1 MSTQQVEPKT
11 IYVRNV
17 AYATVGADLAK
28 GFERFGKVQSARI
41 GQVSFRGQRVSAGY
55 GFVEFA
61 TEDACKAAL
70 ECKEEISVGG
80 RRLIIRP
87 ARPRRQYVRDTVFIR
102 GIPESV
108 TDETLKQAF
117 AKYNPSSVRLIRKN
131 KDGQLGFAF
140 VQLDSEEHAK
150 EAIDAKT
157 IQLGGAESQVRM
169 ARPKPKTM
177 FRRRRNTRRRGG
189 PGRRAPRAPA
199 PEQSSN

>member
-1 MSTQQVEPKT
+1 MSEPC
-11 IYVRNV
+11 RGGRLL
-17 AYATVGADLAK
+17 VGYLGAFLI
-28 GFERFGKVQSARI
+28 FEIVI
-41 GQVSFRGQRVSAGY
+41 GQVIYRGQRCSAGY

-61 TEDACKAAL
+61 AEDACKAAL
-70 ECKEEISVGG
+70 ECKEEIVIGG
-80 RRLIIRP
+80 RRLLIRP
-87 ARPRRQYVRDTVFIR
+87 ARPRRQQVRDTVFIR

-117 AKYNPSSVRLIRKN
+117 AKYNPSSVRLIRKD

-157 IQLGGAESQVRM
+157 IQLGGSESQVRM
-169 ARPKPKTM
+169 ARPRPKAM